1 MAGGTTAH
9 HLSALQL
16 LTLHLHKGKQ
26 WHENSASLYVVI
38 FFFFSPV
45 AFIGDPVSPLL
56 GVLTRASI
64 SILEWSRIQV
74 FTA

>member
-1 MAGGTTAH
+1 MAGGAAY

-16 LTLHLHKGKQ
+16 LTLHLHKCKQ
-26 WHENSASLYVVI
+26 WHENSANLYVVI

-56 GVLTRASI
+56 GFLTTASI